1 MRATNSEPYQPGER
15 TTFRVRFDDDVDA
28 YDRLRPVAPD
38 VVFDEVVSLCGLRPR
53 SSVLEVGPGTGQ
65 ATRPLAE
72 REQRILA
79 LEIGSQLATRARHN
93 LARFPAVT
101 VLATSFE
108 AWDPG
113 GAVFDAVFAC
123 NSFHWI
129 DPEVRLTKSAAV
141 LRPRGHLAVL
151 STPVVIPDDAEAF
164 WWDIQD
170 DWAAVGGGRVDP
182 ASKHPD
188 LVPDLR
194 AELCAGGLFTEPAVV
209 RHRFD
214 VRRTAQEHTTN
225 LSTQTAVKALPV
237 ESRAE
242 LLTRVEN
249 RIEAAGGMVTVHHLA
264 VLTVATRAE

>member
-1 MRATNSEPYQPGER
+1 MRDTNFEPYPPGER
-15 TTFRVRFDDDVDA
+15 VTFRERFEDDVDA
-28 YDRLRPVAPD
+28 YDRMRPVAPD
-38 VVFDEVVSLCGLRPR
+38 TVFDEVISLCGLRR
-53 SSVLEVGPGTGQ
+53 WSSLLEIGPGTGQ

-93 LARFPAVT
+93 LAGFPAVT
-101 VLATSFE
+101 VLSTSFE

-113 GAVFDAVFAC
+113 GAIFDAVFAC

-151 STPVVIPDDAEAF
+151 STPVVIPEDADAF

-188 LVPDLR
+188 LVPDLSYD
-194 AELCAGGLFTEPAVV
+194 LCAGGLFTEPAVL

-214 VRRTAQEHTTN
+214 VRCTAQEYATN

-237 ESRAE
+237 ESRGE
-242 LLTRVEN
+242 LLTRVES
-249 RIEAAGGMVTVHHLA
+249 RIEAAGGTVTVHHLA
-264 VLTVATRAE
+264 ILTVATRTE